1 VRLQKKEIPSQT
13 NHPNKHLT
21 RARHCA
27 KRFNEAAQNYSSCS
41 KGKSSDD
48 LARGARVRRMQR
60 RFVVVKKVE
69 AEKKKFES
77 RIDRR
82 Y

>member
-1 VRLQKKEIPSQT
+1 
-13 NHPNKHLT
+13 
-21 RARHCA
+21 
-27 KRFNEAAQNYSSCS
+27 
-41 KGKSSDD
+41 
-48 LARGARVRRMQR
+48 VRRMQR